1 MNISKKKD
9 NNKINQEM
17 ENYVYLAFVELW
29 AFSYWYLDSSEKDKK
44 FNQLIKILDKINNL
58 EIELF
63 QHLFEALEKFQENE
77 KILTLYEILL
87 KYKMTPSSYI
97 FSLVNNILKKK
108 KLRKSND
115 ISFNSNSVESKYKS
129 HLKRTFRSFNEINLL
144 GDKVIFYTK
153 QPCPECF
160 KEIDILELSLN
171 YKNMKKN
178 IFWAQ
183 CPLCKKEIIPK
194 LSVSLGSELINQ
206 KNKDYCTSINTEFT
220 LLSTYEVKNNIKD
233 IFK

>member
-1 MNISKKKD
+1 MQKQKNNIILLNSKKYEYNDVYEVPIAKILSKNEKKLFINEAERNKFILYGQKITEEKDKNSDDKDYLFNYFIFPVLNKNFYESIRFDEYYILPDIYSNIERINSDIIFQVMNNSKKKD

-29 AFSYWYLDSSEKDKK
+29 AFSYWYLDSSEKDQK

-97 FSLVNNILKKK
+97 FSLVNNILKK
-108 KLRKSND
+108 
-115 ISFNSNSVESKYKS
+115 
-129 HLKRTFRSFNEINLL
+129 
-144 GDKVIFYTK
+144 
-153 QPCPECF
+153 
-160 KEIDILELSLN
+160 
-171 YKNMKKN
+171 
-178 IFWAQ
+178 
-183 CPLCKKEIIPK
+183 
-194 LSVSLGSELINQ
+194 
-206 KNKDYCTSINTEFT
+206 TS
-220 LLSTYEVKNNIKD
+220 
-233 IFK
+233 